1 RLLNRQPERVVPVSW
16 GTDAANNPSGQKSKQ
31 TGRGD
36 RDSNDLPSF
45 AAELL
50 VRANDR
56 QGLLRDLT
64 ELMSRLKVRM
74 TSIRSYTKREQLN
87 IRITLELSHQRELS
101 FVIKK
106 LRELPGIL
114 LTSRIGD

>member
-1 RLLNRQPERVVPVSW
+1 LLNRQPERVVPVSW